1 MMVAIKSQL
10 QFGLLEKTV
19 YTQRKLLQ
27 PSMAEPFVH
36 IQYLRFRDTAYHPG
50 YNLLIVDT

>member
-10 QFGLLEKTV
+10 RFGLLEKTV